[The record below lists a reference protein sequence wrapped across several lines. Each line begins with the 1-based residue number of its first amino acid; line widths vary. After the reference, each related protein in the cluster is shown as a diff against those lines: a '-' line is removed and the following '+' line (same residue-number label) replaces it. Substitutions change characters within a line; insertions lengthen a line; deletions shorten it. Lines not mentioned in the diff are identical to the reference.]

1 MLTAAACAWR
11 RPSATPTTGAPRS
24 RFGETPPKR
33 RGMVSVVN
41 VIRFTTPLIALAL
54 GACTRT
60 TQDGATERGDADPPI
75 GYASAPKKPRKPE
88 LEEVS
93 SAPYYAAFGPID
105 WPQAERLL
113 RAGRES
119 WVEENQAARAYVTTF
134 DAEGRIAT
142 QGVAEV
148 PLGVDVAALA
158 RELRGPKGDGPMV
171 KHIRYEQ
178 IPWTRAIAVLRGQVA
193 GITAT
198 SIFAAHHDR
207 VFLHTS
213 TGEDLLAIESP
224 NDALDELLKEIDPTR
239 EKFNLSVE

>member
-1 MLTAAACAWR
+1 
-11 RPSATPTTGAPRS
+11 
-24 RFGETPPKR
+24 
-33 RGMVSVVN
+33 MVSVVN
-41 VIRFTTPLIALAL
+41 VIRFAALLVALTL
-54 GACTRT
+54 GACTRA
-60 TQDGATERGDADPPI
+60 TQDGVAERGDADQPI
-75 GYASAPKKPRKPE
+75 GSATASKTPRKPE
-88 LEEVS
+88 LREVS

-119 WVEENQAARAYVTTF
+119 WVEENQAGRAYVTTF
-134 DAEGRIAT
+134 DAEGGIAKR
-142 QGVAEV
+142 GVAEV
-148 PLGVDVAALA
+148 PLGVDLAAVA

-178 IPWTRAIAVLRGQVA
+178 IPWARAIALLRGQVPEV
-193 GITAT
+193 TVT

-224 NDALDELLKEIDPTR
+224 SEALDELLKEIDPTR
-239 EKFNLSVE
+239 KKFNFSVE